1 MAQPP
6 AKISWLE
13 RAKETHNYHV
23 KKKQE
28 DSKWTSVDTARS
40 LKRSLGS
47 ISEDL
52 KIASWM
58 KTHLE
63 DLIKFDYAKDAIAFI
78 RNKEEKMMMDII
90 P

>member
-1 MAQPP
+1 MREP
-6 AKISWLE
+6 AKIPWLE
-13 RAKETHNYHV
+13 RAKDTHNYHV
-23 KKKQE
+23 RKKQE
-28 DSKWTSVDTARS
+28 DPKWTTVDSARS

-63 DLIKFDYAKDAIAFI
+63 DLMKFDYAKDAIAYI
-78 RNKEEKMMMDII
+78 RDKEEKMMMDII